1 MYIYIHTQIQFVSSF
16 SVILVILEFYMESYI
31 YENEDDKWFDKI
43 VTFSLF
49 TERERKK
56 KREREKERERGKQRS
71 ARVRIIQRLKMKERT
86 KRKEILRMFEVNEVC
101 IICEKIIEY
110 K

>member
-56 KREREKERERGKQRS
+56 KRERERKRESAENKDQRG
-71 ARVRIIQRLKMKERT
+71 LG
-86 KRKEILRMFEVNEVC
+86 
-101 IICEKIIEY
+101 
-110 K
+110 

>member
-1 MYIYIHTQIQFVSSF
+1 
-16 SVILVILEFYMESYI
+16 MESYI

-56 KREREKERERGKQRS
+56 KRERERERERAESRDRRG
-71 ARVRIIQRLKMKERT
+71 LE
-86 KRKEILRMFEVNEVC
+86 
-101 IICEKIIEY
+101 
-110 K
+110 

>member
-56 KREREKERERGKQRS
+56 KRERERGKQRS

-86 KRKEILRMFEVNEVC
+86 KRKEILRMFEVTEVF
-101 IICEKIIEY
+101 IICEKIIEC

>member
-1 MYIYIHTQIQFVSSF
+1 
-16 SVILVILEFYMESYI
+16 MESYI

-56 KREREKERERGKQRS
+56 KKRERERERER
-71 ARVRIIQRLKMKERT
+71 ERAES
-86 KRKEILRMFEVNEVC
+86 RDRRGLE
-101 IICEKIIEY
+101 
-110 K
+110 

>member
-1 MYIYIHTQIQFVSSF
+1 
-16 SVILVILEFYMESYI
+16 MESYI

-56 KREREKERERGKQRS
+56 KRERERESGKQRPT
-71 ARVRIIQRLKMKERT
+71 RVRIIQRLKMKERT
-86 KRKEILRMFEVNEVC
+86 KRKEILRMFEVIEVC
-101 IICEKIIEY
+101 IICEKLQSTNSETTPSAGDSS
-110 K
+110 

>member
-49 TERERKK
+49 TERERER
-56 KREREKERERGKQRS
+56 KRESAENKDQRG
-71 ARVRIIQRLKMKERT
+71 LG
-86 KRKEILRMFEVNEVC
+86 
-101 IICEKIIEY
+101 
-110 K
+110 